1 MIYIAL
7 PEDKIRRLSFYLSM
21 EEYVA
26 RFLDEEEC
34 FFMWQVNPT
43 VIFGRNQLMENEVNL
58 DYVKANGIQTYRRK
72 SGGGC
77 VYADFSNIMFSYIT
91 KDFNVSFTFSKYLQ
105 RVSHTLQQ
113 LGINAIA
120 SGRNDITI
128 DEKKVSGNAFYRA
141 SGKSIVHGTMLFNTD
156 LEKLVLSITPNNQKL
171 ISKGIESVRKRVTNL
186 SEHFDMDIE
195 AFKTFVRT
203 HLCDS
208 ERMLTEEEI
217 VKIEEIE
224 KEYLSEEFI
233 FGNNPRY
240 TLIKKDYNEAGEI
253 EIRLEIKNNIIK
265 DINIVGDYFLIGDI
279 GGIFKLLINTPYDR
293 ESVTKI
299 LQDIKMEDYIF
310 NLHKDHFIN
319 TLFNEKT
326 N

>member
-58 DYVKANGIQTYRRK
+58 DYVKANGIETYRRK

-91 KDFNVSFTFSKYLQ
+91 KDFNVSFTFNKYLQ

-120 SGRNDITI
+120 SGRNDITV

-319 TLFNEKT
+319 TLFNEKA